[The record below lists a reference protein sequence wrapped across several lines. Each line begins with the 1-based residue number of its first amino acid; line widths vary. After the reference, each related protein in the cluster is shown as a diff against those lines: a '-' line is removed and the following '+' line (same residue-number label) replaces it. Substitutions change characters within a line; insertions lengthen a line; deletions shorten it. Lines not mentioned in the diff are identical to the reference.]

1 MSYRVIKYFTDMQ
14 DNNHEYNVGDIYPRE
29 ELKVFPSRI
38 RELSTTENRRG
49 EILIEEIE
57 DEPKAEIKNKKA
69 KKADEE

>member
-49 EILIEEIE
+49 EILIKEVE
-57 DEPKAEIKNKKA
+57 DEPKAENKNKKA

>member
-1 MSYRVIKYFTDMQ
+1 MQ

-57 DEPKAEIKNKKA
+57 DEPKAESKNKKA
-69 KKADEE
+69 KKVDEE